1 MSCSTIFRRESKET
15 SIRSSRLDAVGIRAY
30 RVANHPQ
37 QKPHTMSLGGEMKQV
52 GVWHRTPAEE
62 ALDQR
67 GNNQCSDY
75 AQAFKGSGMARGT
88 SWAVSRD
95 PKRRH
100 PVSFV
105 LHTLLVICEPYIRG
119 VYSANAKVILG
130 AVIERIRV
138 NRINHAHTDQGEVPT
153 DNRTCRIGT

>member
-1 MSCSTIFRRESKET
+1 MR
-15 SIRSSRLDAVGIRAY
+15 RAY
-30 RVANHPQ
+30 RGATHPQ
-37 QKPHTMSLGGEMKQV
+37 QKPYTLSLGGEMKQV

-75 AQAFKGSGMARGT
+75 AQAFKGSGIARGT
-88 SWAVSRD
+88 SWAVSRG

-105 LHTLLVICEPYIRG
+105 LHTLLVICEPYTWG
-119 VYSANAKVILG
+119 VNAKVILG

-138 NRINHAHTDQGEVPT
+138 NRINRINHVHTDQGEVPT